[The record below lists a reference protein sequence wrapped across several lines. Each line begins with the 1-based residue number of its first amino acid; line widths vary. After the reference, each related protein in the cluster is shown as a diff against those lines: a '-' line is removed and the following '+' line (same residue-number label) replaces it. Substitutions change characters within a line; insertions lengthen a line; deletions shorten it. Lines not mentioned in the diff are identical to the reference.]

1 MRADQIQR
9 LKDMQEKVAEEALTA
24 LDTDLWPGAKVPVE
38 EWTSKI
44 RGDRNWTMKNA
55 NAAVTLLVNMKRL
68 ADDGAAAAALS
79 PAEEEESEADKVD
92 RAEKRA
98 RELIERLGKNA
109 PASR

>member
-24 LDTDLWPGAKVPVE
+24 LDTDLWPGANVPVE
-38 EWTSKI
+38 KWTSQI

-68 ADDGAAAAALS
+68 ADDGPSVLALS
-79 PAEEEESEADKVD
+79 PAEEEESEADKVE
-92 RAEKRA
+92 RAEKKA
-98 RELIERLGKNA
+98 LELIKRLGKNA
-109 PASR
+109 PTSR